1 MMTNDPAKAERTISA
16 EDTWE
21 TNRAAK
27 MMVKLT
33 TIFAPEEM
41 PSTKGPAMGLRKKVW
56 SRNPDTD
63 SAPPRIAARSIRGI
77 RMLKMMRLSV
87 EALISVSRAFPPRSR
102 SLPAARRAPPVRRN
116 TSPAGMS
123 TLPVFTFSTSPQ
135 ASRAVK
141 RAVDSRN
148 RLQTGSLPLFSF
160 INTPPFPQKMGPP
173 PKGRSH
179 IAAYQASLG
188 RPGPRPHCGSSCSRL
203 QNAEKCLSMGGPSSG
218 CSSRFPDSTSSR
230 PSSPS
235 HGQSRNGGLL
245 RIPYGTRRGTLGD
258 YSDPFARGSNPTS
271 LLSPAVL
278 FSPPGPLDSLAS

>member
-1 MMTNDPAKAERTISA
+1 MIPMTRSMDIFRARWEKRSTTPVMTNDPAKAERTISA

-63 SAPPRIAARSIRGI
+63 SAPPKIAARSIRGI

-148 RLQTGSLPLFSF
+148 RLQTGSLPHKYAAFPAKNGAAPERAVPFCRVPSEPGPAGPTPVLRLKLFSSAKRGKV
-160 INTPPFPQKMGPP
+160 PE
-173 PKGRSH
+173 
-179 IAAYQASLG
+179 YG
-188 RPGPRPHCGSSCSRL
+188 RPFFRL
-203 QNAEKCLSMGGPSSG
+203 FQQVS
-218 CSSRFPDSTSSR
+218 
-230 PSSPS
+230 
-235 HGQSRNGGLL
+235 
-245 RIPYGTRRGTLGD
+245 
-258 YSDPFARGSNPTS
+258 
-271 LLSPAVL
+271 
-278 FSPPGPLDSLAS
+278 